1 MSIEEAAELA
11 RRSIYHA
18 TFRDGASGGTA
29 SGKLSPS
36 ALGLRLFLMFLFLL
50 LEHKYLSNFWCYL
63 SVYYVGPDG
72 WKKLSGDDVGELHYK
87 YYPVGPAVVEQEM
100 AEISIA

>member
-36 ALGLRLFLMFLFLL
+36 PLGLSLFLIFLFLL
-50 LEHKYLSNFWCYL
+50 LEHKYLSNFGAIYQFIMLVLMDGRNCLVMMLENCTTSTIL
-63 SVYYVGPDG
+63 SDQ
-72 WKKLSGDDVGELHYK
+72 LL
-87 YYPVGPAVVEQEM
+87 
-100 AEISIA
+100 